1 MQSFVDLPR
10 VPSTERRCIIVV
22 FALKDEPRLQKLDL
36 VECFLLRLNPAH
48 LRSARW
54 GLTAVVPLQYRLTS
68 DIIYMLALLKKHRAF
83 LIGDHLLWRLYEPR
97 AYKGS
102 VFFMGD
108 GVSCFLVYVDQQASF
123 GSLQY
128 VGCFHILVKVGREV
142 DQARVWRLFLN
153 LHRAI
158 LGILLFGSFLR
169 VYLITCLKID

>member
-1 MQSFVDLPR
+1 MQSLVDLPR

-22 FALKDEPRLQKLDL
+22 FALKPRLQKLDL

-48 LRSARW
+48 LCSARW

-68 DIIYMLALLKKHRAF
+68 DIIYMFALLKKHRAF

-108 GVSCFLVYVDQQASF
+108 GVSCFLVYVNQQASF

-142 DQARVWRLFLN
+142 D
-153 LHRAI
+153 
-158 LGILLFGSFLR
+158 
-169 VYLITCLKID
+169 